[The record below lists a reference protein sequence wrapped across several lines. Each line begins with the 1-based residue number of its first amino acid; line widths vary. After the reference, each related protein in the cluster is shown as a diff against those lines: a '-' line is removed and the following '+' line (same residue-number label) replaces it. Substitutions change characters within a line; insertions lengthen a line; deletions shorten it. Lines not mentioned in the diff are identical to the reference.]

1 MNIITISSPN
11 KTVVVK
17 RIGTIKE
24 SIGYIGGYLQALYE
38 NDINLNT
45 ISVDHKYINS
55 NGTETNQSDWVDTNT
70 KLVN

>member
-1 MNIITISSPN
+1 MNIITIFSPN

-24 SIGYIGGYLQALYE
+24 SIGYIGGYLQALHE

-55 NGTETNQSDWVDTNT
+55 NGTETNHSDWVDTNT
-70 KLVN
+70 KLIN